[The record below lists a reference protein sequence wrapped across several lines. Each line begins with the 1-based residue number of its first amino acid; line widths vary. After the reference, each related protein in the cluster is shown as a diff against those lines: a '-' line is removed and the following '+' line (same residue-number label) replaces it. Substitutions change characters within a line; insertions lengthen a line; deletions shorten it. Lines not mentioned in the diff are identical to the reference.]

1 MAPKTLKGVA
11 QMSYNAVV
19 NSIWELVFARQYL
32 FEKTALDIAGKMQI
46 KALSGDYKMYSSI
59 GEVIR
64 IPQKLSIAKLGIK
77 VEAVPTDQDK
87 EQMKLM
93 LSQAL
98 QTNGVPL
105 DFDDLY
111 YINNLIDNC
120 ASLKLAEKLINV
132 RINARREQLSQQQQQ
147 TLQIQGQQAQQM
159 QMAKDQAAKE
169 LIVFEYQQK
178 LAFEQGLTQEI
189 IKRNAAQSQFR
200 QEQTV
205 TRSDLK
211 KGEATHKAL
220 VDTVYPKD

>member
-1 MAPKTLKGVA
+1 MIQKRAEEATSGEQAKSQAFGQTAQQAQTQLYTTVQGMVANGTLTPDMYKKVKKPFADTLYVLGVKDCDA
-11 QMSYNAVV
+11 
-19 NSIWELVFARQYL
+19 YL
-32 FEKTALDIAGKMQI
+32 
-46 KALSGDYKMYSSI
+46 
-59 GEVIR
+59 
-64 IPQKLSIAKLGIK
+64 
-77 VEAVPTDQDK
+77 PTDDEVVAMIK
-87 EQMKLM
+87 
-93 LSQAL
+93 
-98 QTNGVPL
+98 
-105 DFDDLY
+105 
-111 YINNLIDNC
+111 
-120 ASLKLAEKLINV
+120 
-132 RINARREQLSQQQQQ
+132 
-147 TLQIQGQQAQQM
+147 QGQQAQQM